1 MGTCS
6 DSAELYRTITSSAAM
21 ILEAEHALLRVQDEA
36 TGKFQIRSYFG
47 SAETDEQAALF
58 SLEKDLA
65 IEAMRR
71 RATLRIPDLAAR
83 PDLAER
89 RAGLTSA
96 MVQPLRRDGRV
107 IGTLSVLGR
116 VAREPGS
123 GESFVPDDERV
134 LGRLVEHAQGAL
146 ATVQERERA
155 RRRQRHD
162 DLTGLPNAVHLRE
175 RLEEEVARSSG
186 RGRTVALVRLR
197 VVGLAAL
204 LDAQQE
210 VEADRLVLSI
220 AQELRGGLR
229 DFDVLARVGRDTFEM
244 LLPEPDGEV
253 SQLLGPLAR
262 RVREAIR
269 REPDASLAE
278 RLSLEFGY
286 ALFPTDATSARALVE
301 RAAESRIRSV

>member
-1 MGTCS
+1 
-6 DSAELYRTITSSAAM
+6 M
-21 ILEAEHALLRVQDEA
+21 ILEAEHALLRLQDEA

-58 SLEKDLA
+58 ALEKELA
-65 IEAMRR
+65 IDAIRR
-71 RATLRIPDLAAR
+71 RSTLRVPDLSAR
-83 PDLAER
+83 PDLAGR
-89 RAGLTSA
+89 RAGVSSA
-96 MVQPLRRDGRV
+96 LVQPLKRDARV
-107 IGTLSVLGR
+107 VGTLSVLGR
-116 VAREPGS
+116 VTREPGS
-123 GESFVPDDERV
+123 GDSFVADDERV

-162 DLTGLPNAVHLRE
+162 DLTGLPNAAYLRE

-186 RGRTVALVRLR
+186 RGRAVALIRLR
-197 VVGLAAL
+197 VTGLGPV
-204 LDAQQE
+204 LDTQR
-210 VEADRLVLSI
+210 EAEGDRLVLSI

-229 DFDVLARVGRDTFEM
+229 DFDVLARVAPDTFEM

-262 RVREAIR
+262 RVRDAIR
-269 REPDASLAE
+269 REPDPSLGD

-286 ALFPTDATSARALVE
+286 ALFPADATSARALVE